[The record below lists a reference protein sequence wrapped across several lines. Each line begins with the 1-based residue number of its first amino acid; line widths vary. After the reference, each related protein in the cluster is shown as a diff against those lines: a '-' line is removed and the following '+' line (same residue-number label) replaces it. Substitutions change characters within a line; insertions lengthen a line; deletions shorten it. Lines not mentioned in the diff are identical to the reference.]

1 MSDKEFIRE
10 MYRTYWKYMIEKDA
24 DGLRSLMAENYNL
37 MHMTGVRQSRE
48 EFIKG
53 LLGGTFNYFSA
64 AHDVIDVEVHGDTA
78 DLIGKSRVVAAV
90 YGGSRNAWRLQ
101 GDFTL
106 KKLDGRW
113 QFTSSKASVY

>member
-10 MYRTYWKYMIEKDA
+10 MYRTYWKYMIGKDA
-24 DGLRSLMAENYNL
+24 DGLRSLMAEDYYL
-37 MHMTGVRQSRE
+37 MHMTGVRQSKE

-53 LLGGTFNYFSA
+53 LLGGTFNYYSA
-64 AHDVIDVEVHGDTA
+64 DHDVIDVEVHGDTA

-90 YGGSRNAWRLQ
+90 YGGSKNSWRLQ

>member
-37 MHMTGVRQSRE
+37 MHMTGVRQSKE

-53 LLGGTFNYFSA
+53 LLGGTFNYYSA
-64 AHDVIDVEVHGDTA
+64 DHDVIDVEVHGDTA
-78 DLIGKSRVVAAV
+78 DLIGKSRVIAAV
-90 YGGSRNAWRLQ
+90 YGGSKNPWRLQ
-101 GDFTL
+101 GEFTL
-106 KKLDGRW
+106 KKLYGRW